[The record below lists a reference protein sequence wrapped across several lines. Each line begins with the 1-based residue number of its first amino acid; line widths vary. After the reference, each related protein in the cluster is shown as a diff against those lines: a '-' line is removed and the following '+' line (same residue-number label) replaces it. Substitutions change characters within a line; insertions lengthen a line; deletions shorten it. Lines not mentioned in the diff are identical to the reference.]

1 VVGSPR
7 IGRRTMGAIVR
18 SKLTAFVA
26 LVVCGGLVLAGV
38 ASAGVPFETDVTIK
52 EENGDFHGMVK
63 SATASCIVDRK
74 VTVFKKRDGDD
85 KKINSDTSDK
95 DGKWNTGNTHV
106 GPGKYYAK
114 AKAVAPLKA
123 PIHRGLE
130 CQKGKSKTITVN

>member
-1 VVGSPR
+1 L
-7 IGRRTMGAIVR
+7 R
-18 SKLTAFVA
+18 SKFIALA
-26 LVVCGGLVLAGV
+26 LVACGGLVLA
-38 ASAGVPFETDVTIK
+38 ASTSALLASYPTDVTIK
-52 EENGDFHGMVK
+52 EQNGDFHGKVK